1 MIRLLADENIPPV
14 LIAALIRAEPI
25 LDIVTVQFEG
35 LADESDPVVLA
46 AAALSERVLLTYDH
60 RTIPKFASDRV
71 TEGQPMPG
79 VIVLH
84 SGATLQQLIAELR
97 LALKCLSAEEF
108 RLLQILHLP
117 L

>member
-1 MIRLLADENIPPV
+1 VIRLLADENIPLV
-14 LIAALIRAEPI
+14 LVAALIRAEPT
-25 LDIVTVQFEG
+25 LDIVTVQSEG
-35 LADESDPVVLA
+35 LAGESDSVVLA
-46 AAALSERVLLTYDH
+46 AAALSERGLLTYDH

-97 LALKCLSAEEF
+97 LVLRCLSAEEL
-108 RLLQILHLP
+108 RLLQIMHVP